1 VTTEGPSADKI
12 TERMR
17 REDARLR
24 RRTLLLTLV
33 PIAVGIAVVA
43 AAYFGVSDANQR
55 VDEADERVEAL
66 RLEETALYEELA
78 RLDRELANRE
88 ALFREVERRL
98 PESDRAQTALIEE
111 GQLLTQK
118 GDFGGASVAY
128 GQAIE
133 VNPDSALAHK
143 GMGYAQFRAREYER
157 AAASLETAISL
168 DPGLAEAYYYLGLS
182 LWQLGQRN
190 EAVETTERAFE
201 LDARLRARA
210 QREALYKPIW
220 DHRDKLNAR
229 GSADTEDEE
238 RWVQE
243 GLALA
248 KQGRYDEATRAYR
261 RALAANP
268 ENALV
273 LNWSGYANFR
283 SGRHRRAVEDLRRAI
298 ELEPGYAEAHYNLAL
313 ALWAAGDADAAL
325 KELEQAF
332 DLEPALQKMA
342 MQDPHSQE
350 IRHHMLRQ
358 SR

>member
-1 VTTEGPSADKI
+1 
-12 TERMR
+12 MR
-17 REDARLR
+17 REDTRLR
-24 RRTLLLTLV
+24 RRTLLLTLA

-66 RLEETALYEELA
+66 RMEEAALRMEETALQEELA

-88 ALFREVERRL
+88 ALFREVEKRL
-98 PESDRAQTALIEE
+98 PEPDRAQTALIEE
-111 GQLLTQK
+111 GQLLARK
-118 GDFGGASVAY
+118 GDLSGASEAY
-128 GQAIE
+128 TQAID

-143 GMGYAQFRAREYER
+143 GLGYSHFQAGDYGR

-168 DPGLAEAYYYLGLS
+168 DPELAEAYYYLGLS
-182 LWQLGQRN
+182 LWQLEQRN

-201 LDARLRARA
+201 LDSRLRARA
-210 QREALYKPIW
+210 HRERLYKPIW
-220 DHRDKLNAR
+220 DHRDTLNAR
-229 GSADTEDEE
+229 GSAGTKEEE

-248 KQGRYDEATRAYR
+248 KQGRYEEAIKFYR
-261 RALAANP
+261 KALASNP

-283 SGRHRRAVEDLRRAI
+283 AERHRRAIEDLRRAI

-325 KELEQAF
+325 KELDIAF
-332 DLEPALQKMA
+332 ELDPALQKMA
-342 MQDPHSQE
+342 MQDPHAQE
-350 IRHHMLRQ
+350 IRRHMLRQ
-358 SR
+358 SKAR